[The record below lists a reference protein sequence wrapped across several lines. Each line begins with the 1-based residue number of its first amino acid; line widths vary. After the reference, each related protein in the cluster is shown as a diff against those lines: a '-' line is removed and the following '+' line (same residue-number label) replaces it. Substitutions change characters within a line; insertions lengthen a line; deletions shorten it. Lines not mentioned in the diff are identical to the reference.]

1 MENLLP
7 GQVDEL
13 KVYLEVLPFQQASAV
28 YPFTGCVLNLNVT
41 TKVHRD
47 PNDKEI
53 CLVIAI
59 TDDENCEGGELC
71 LMEPGLV
78 LGLRNGDCIIFPSCK
93 TSHFNLHFKGRRASL
108 VFQSDKRFDDWLRD
122 GNGWD
127 GNIYIRL
134 CKSSEVG
141 L

>member
-1 MENLLP
+1 M
-7 GQVDEL
+7 
-13 KVYLEVLPFQQASAV
+13 YLEVLPFQQVSAV

-59 TDDENCEGGELC
+59 TDDRNCEGGELC

-78 LGLRNGDCIIFPSCK
+78 LAIRNGDVVIFPSCK
-93 TSHFNLHFKGRRASL
+93 ISHFNLHFKGRRASL
-108 VFQSDKRFDDWLRD
+108 VFQSDTRFDDWLKD
-122 GNGWD
+122 ANGWD
-127 GNIYIRL
+127 GKIYIRW
-134 CKSSEVG
+134 CSSREVG